1 MLSEPKELLSK
12 YKEKTCTAE
21 ELARLR
27 LYFTEQIYMSE
38 IKQSLQEE
46 LENYI
51 PPQHASPVTDF
62 KRIFKN
68 IQLKI
73 NESSQPEVYSQP
85 ATRGRSIHLQIL
97 KVAAVLIPAILLGG
111 ISSYFIFGIKQDK
124 DIIAYNEIRTP
135 FGARSEIV
143 LPDGS
148 TVWLNAGSSIKY
160 MNVFNKVN
168 RDVQL
173 TGEGYFKV
181 AKNAALPFNVKTA
194 DLRIQA
200 VGTEFNVKSYDD
212 EGIIETTLVEG
223 KIAIHRNRRLKE
235 SIYLEPNQ
243 KAVYV
248 KNNKR
253 LTVEDLK
260 AVKETKPEVLKL
272 KKGIM
277 YVADK
282 IDPAPI
288 VAWKENRLILK
299 GEELNN
305 LLIKLER
312 KYDVKFIFE
321 SESLKRFR
329 FTGTLENE
337 TLTQV
342 LDVIKLSA
350 PIEYKLQGRTVL
362 ISENKQMTEKF
373 SNHLKKN

>member
-1 MLSEPKELLSK
+1 
-12 YKEKTCTAE
+12 
-21 ELARLR
+21 
-27 LYFTEQIYMSE
+27 
-38 IKQSLQEE
+38 
-46 LENYI
+46 
-51 PPQHASPVTDF
+51 
-62 KRIFKN
+62 
-68 IQLKI
+68 LKI

-97 KVAAVLIPAILLGG
+97 KVAAVLILAILLGG